1 MEYQV
6 IDISTWTQMGEGGN
20 GKTYVRHDND
30 SVLLKVNNP
39 PRCDEATVKQEL
51 EVAKHVISLGVP
63 TPRVFNMVRVGDGY
77 GQLVENIKGKKSLAR
92 ICADAPS
99 CIAEAASTLATLGRQ
114 LHTTP
119 CDTDYFPSRKELALK
134 GIEII
139 ELVPEEDKAKM
150 RQFAESLKD
159 ETTCTHG
166 DFHMGNLI
174 ISGDGN
180 PYWIDLG
187 WFGHGSA
194 MFDFGHLFLIC
205 HVYSKFPQ
213 ACDIFHMEVEQ
224 LKTFWDACVKS
235 YTGNSDHAA
244 FDALAG
250 KFAPLDICIRNVLVP
265 SSSEEYKKMFGGVIH
280 SLVEKFY

>member
-1 MEYQV
+1 MEYRV
-6 IDISTWTQMGEGGN
+6 IDISTWTQVGEGGN

-51 EVAKHVISLGVP
+51 EVAKHVIDLGVP
-63 TPRVFNMVRVGDGY
+63 TPRMYDMVRVGDGF

-99 CIAEAASTLATLGRQ
+99 CIAEAATTLATLGRQ
-114 LHTTP
+114 LHSIT

-134 GIEII
+134 GIEIADFI
-139 ELVPEEDKAKM
+139 AEEDKVKL
-150 RQFAESLKD
+150 RQFAKSLKD

-166 DFHMGNLI
+166 DFQMGNLI

-194 MFDFGHLFLIC
+194 MFDFGHLFLVC
-205 HVYSKFPQ
+205 CVYSQFPQ
-213 ACDIFHMEVEQ
+213 ACDIFHMTAEQ
-224 LKTFWDACVKS
+224 LQYFWDACVKA

-250 KFAPLDICIRNVLVP
+250 KFAPLDVCIRSVLMP
-265 SSSEEYKKMFGGVIH
+265 TSEAYKKMFGGVVH
-280 SLVEKFY
+280 SMVEKFY